1 MRFAAVRTAGRSVR
15 GLHITAIT
23 AAVRTQS
30 LPAPFVTAAR
40 RVDAL
45 TEAVITVETD
55 EGFSGCCGVPD
66 LAAVTGDTPGS
77 AVYAAERIF
86 APLLVGCELT
96 ADAAERCGKALYG
109 NPGAKA
115 ALDVAVHCALAASR
129 KAPLCELL
137 GGEMRELTTDLT
149 VSAGRPAD
157 VAANAADAYARGF
170 SILKIKLGTD
180 IGADLQT
187 LRELKAALPP
197 DACLRLD
204 ANQGWTA
211 AEALRAAEL
220 CTALGLNVD
229 FLEQPTPCADLRALA
244 EVTRGTELRVLA
256 DESARDLES
265 VRRIIETGS
274 ADMVSIKLFKCGG
287 LRRAREIAD
296 CCASQGV
303 GVVMSCMLEGAE
315 GTAAAAHF
323 AAAAGIDRLDLD
335 APLLCGRTRAGD
347 VVFDGCRIRFLRERA
362 E

>member
-1 MRFAAVRTAGRSVR
+1 M
-15 GLHITAIT
+15 
-23 AAVRTQS
+23 
-30 LPAPFVTAAR
+30 
-40 RVDAL
+40 DAL
-45 TEAVITVETD
+45 TEVVITVETD

-137 GGEMRELTTDLT
+137 GGKMRELTTDLT
-149 VSAGRPAD
+149 VSAGPARPTSPRTRP
-157 VAANAADAYARGF
+157 DAYARGF

-204 ANQGWTA
+204 ANQAGRRRRRCARPSFGTGA
-211 AEALRAAEL
+211 RAERRLPRA
-220 CTALGLNVD
+220 
-229 FLEQPTPCADLRALA
+229 PTPCADLRALA

-256 DESARDLES
+256 DESARDPES

-296 CCASQGV
+296 CCARQGV

-347 VVFDGCRIRFLRERA
+347 VAFDGCRIRFLRERA

>member
-23 AAVRTQS
+23 AAVRTQP

-45 TEAVITVETD
+45 TEVVITVETD

-137 GGEMRELTTDLT
+137 GGKMRELTTDLT

-211 AEALRAAEL
+211 AEALRAADG
-220 CTALGLNVD
+220 AFAPAIVSHS
-229 FLEQPTPCADLRALA
+229 TPA
-244 EVTRGTELRVLA
+244 
-256 DESARDLES
+256 SPS
-265 VRRIIETGS
+265 SMTG
-274 ADMVSIKLFKCGG
+274 
-287 LRRAREIAD
+287 
-296 CCASQGV
+296 
-303 GVVMSCMLEGAE
+303 
-315 GTAAAAHF
+315 
-323 AAAAGIDRLDLD
+323 
-335 APLLCGRTRAGD
+335 
-347 VVFDGCRIRFLRERA
+347 
-362 E
+362 

>member
-1 MRFAAVRTAGRSVR
+1 MR

-23 AAVRTQS
+23 AAVRTR
-30 LPAPFVTAAR
+30 AARAFVTAAR
-40 RVDAL
+40 RWTRRGGHHRRDRRAFRL
-45 TEAVITVETD
+45 
-55 EGFSGCCGVPD
+55 
-66 LAAVTGDTPGS
+66 LAYPTSRRVTGDTPGS

-197 DACLRLD
+197 DAAC
-204 ANQGWTA
+204 GWT
-211 AEALRAAEL
+211 
-220 CTALGLNVD
+220 
-229 FLEQPTPCADLRALA
+229 P
-244 EVTRGTELRVLA
+244 
-256 DESARDLES
+256 
-265 VRRIIETGS
+265 I
-274 ADMVSIKLFKCGG
+274 
-287 LRRAREIAD
+287 
-296 CCASQGV
+296 
-303 GVVMSCMLEGAE
+303 
-315 GTAAAAHF
+315 
-323 AAAAGIDRLDLD
+323 
-335 APLLCGRTRAGD
+335 RAGRRRRRCARPS
-347 VVFDGCRIRFLRERA
+347 FARRSG
-362 E
+362 